1 MRSFIIISAFFTLIS
16 FSSTAL
22 PILNE
27 GRLVITGQITN
38 AKTKTI
44 SLTSI
49 ELTGR
54 EKHTVKLDEAG
65 RFYFAIDILSPHDNY
80 LSYNNKLVTF
90 FAYPNDSIYIEAD
103 GNDFRNTIK
112 YSGQRAKFNQC
123 LSIFFSDFGNFLE
136 ENRYFG
142 HQNPYDFLAGTI
154 ELKSHMNEKI
164 DSISRNMKPEKA
176 AIDWM
181 YSYVKYKA
189 AEELFQYGRHHKGEL
204 PQEYFD
210 FVNDLEGQKIED
222 LKCSQYYEDFIQ
234 EYYHLYKRSEFE
246 DRFVESGNHI
256 STGNILAGLSIYF
269 DIINEIAN
277 NKIPK
282 ELILTKSYVH
292 FIRKYPNTVDS
303 LYQKYSQLVFNQEY
317 QRFIKQQLVKQRLE
331 VAEQKTIDDLIKLEY
346 IGDLFS
352 EIKEIHKNKV
362 IYIDLWG
369 TWCKACIMQF
379 PFSNELHERLKN
391 KPIEFVYLCCIS
403 KKDKWQD
410 GIKKYKL
417 QGVHYL
423 LTQDQYSVFSGE
435 FNFTGLPRYMI
446 IDKNGNIVNDNAQG
460 PNNENL
466 CGELSELI
474 DQ

>member
-142 HQNPYDFLAGTI
+142 HQNPYDFLAGTN

-210 FVNDLEGQKIED
+210 FVNDLEGQKITTQIYGILPI
-222 LKCSQYYEDFIQ
+222 LKRPAGATPYRLPASTARRVA
-234 EYYHLYKRSEFE
+234 LLARS
-246 DRFVESGNHI
+246 
-256 STGNILAGLSIYF
+256 A
-269 DIINEIAN
+269 
-277 NKIPK
+277 
-282 ELILTKSYVH
+282 TKSPSSASARAASMASFSFV
-292 FIRKYPNTVDS
+292 
-303 LYQKYSQLVFNQEY
+303 
-317 QRFIKQQLVKQRLE
+317 
-331 VAEQKTIDDLIKLEY
+331 ID
-346 IGDLFS
+346 
-352 EIKEIHKNKV
+352 
-362 IYIDLWG
+362 
-369 TWCKACIMQF
+369 
-379 PFSNELHERLKN
+379 
-391 KPIEFVYLCCIS
+391 
-403 KKDKWQD
+403 
-410 GIKKYKL
+410 
-417 QGVHYL
+417 
-423 LTQDQYSVFSGE
+423 
-435 FNFTGLPRYMI
+435 
-446 IDKNGNIVNDNAQG
+446 
-460 PNNENL
+460 
-466 CGELSELI
+466 
-474 DQ
+474 

>member
-1 MRSFIIISAFFTLIS
+1 MRSFIIISAFFTLIT
-16 FSSTAL
+16 FSSAGL
-22 PILNE
+22 PILNS

-44 SLTSI
+44 SVISI

-54 EKHTVKLDEAG
+54 EKHSFKLDEAG
-65 RFYFAIDILSPHDNY
+65 RFYFAIDVLSPHDNY
-80 LSYNNKLVTF
+80 LIYNNKLLTF
-90 FAYPNDSIYIEAD
+90 FAYPNDSIYIEVD

-112 YSGQRAKFNQC
+112 FSGERAKFNQC

-142 HQNPYDFLAGTI
+142 RQKPYDFLAVTNK
-154 ELKSHMNEKI
+154 LKNYMNEKI

-181 YSYVKYKA
+181 YSYIKYKA
-189 AEELFQYGRHHKGEL
+189 AEELFQYGRNYKGEL
-204 PQEYFD
+204 PQDYYD
-210 FVNDLEGQKIED
+210 FVDELEEQKIED

-234 EYYHLYKRSEFE
+234 EYYHLYKRSGFE
-246 DRFVESGNHI
+246 ERFVESGNKI
-256 STGNILAGLSIYF
+256 SNGSISAGISIYF
-269 DIINEIAN
+269 DIINEFATS
-277 NKIPK
+277 KIPK

-303 LYQKYSQLVFNQEY
+303 LYQKYTQLVSNQEY
-317 QRFIKQQLVKQRLE
+317 QRFIKQQLDIKRIV
-331 VAEQKTIDDLIKLEY
+331 VVEQKTIDDLIKLEY
-346 IGDLFS
+346 IGEIFS
-352 EIKEIHKNKV
+352 ELKEIHKNKI

-379 PFSNELHERLKN
+379 HFSNELHERLKN
-391 KPIEFVYLCCIS
+391 KPIEFVYLCCKS

-410 GIKKYKL
+410 GIEKYKL
-417 QGVHYL
+417 QGTHYL
-423 LTQDQYSVFSGE
+423 LTQDQYSVFSSE

-460 PNNENL
+460 PNNVNL
-466 CGELSELI
+466 YSELSELV